1 MYAYMKGQL
10 IEATPAYAIVDV
22 HSIGYKLF
30 LPAHT
35 LSRLPQLGS
44 DLTLFTSFVIR
55 ENSQALYGFL
65 TVAER
70 ELFDALIEVSGV
82 GPKLALS
89 LCGHLPPQ
97 ELFAAISQN
106 DIPLLV
112 KVPGVG
118 KKTAERLIL
127 DLRDKV
133 PKMMAHSPVE
143 YQISPLNPTDQL
155 TKDALSAL
163 VNLGYN
169 LSMAQKA
176 VTKTLAESAEELD
189 LGDLITTS
197 LRNI

>member
-1 MYAYMKGQL
+1 MYAYMKGHL
-10 IEATPAYAIVDV
+10 VEATPSYAVIDV

-35 LSRLPQLGS
+35 LSRLPQLGAEV
-44 DLTLFTSFVIR
+44 TLFTSFVIR
-55 ENSQALYGFL
+55 ENFQALYGFL
-65 TVAER
+65 SAAER
-70 ELFDALIEVSGV
+70 ELFEALIDVSGV

-97 ELFAAISQN
+97 ELFNAISSN
-106 DIPLLV
+106 DIALLV

-127 DLRDKV
+127 DLRDKA

-143 YQISPLNPTDQL
+143 YQISALNPTDQL

-169 LSMAQKA
+169 LSIAQKA
-176 VTKTLAESAEELD
+176 VSKTLSESDEALE